1 MQGMNAATGRPL
13 DGAPH
18 LIQSIRDILLTPKGS
33 RVMLRDYGSDLY
45 KLVDRPLTAATVVDI
60 YAATIGALGDWEPRL
75 KVKSVSV
82 TQPAAG
88 HIELALVATYLPD
101 GKQIKLDGIVI

>member
-1 MQGMNAATGRPL
+1 MQGMKATTGRAL
-13 DGAPH
+13 GGINH
-18 LIQSIRDILLTPKGS
+18 LRQSIRDILLTPKGT
-33 RVMLRDYGSDLY
+33 RVMLREYGSDLY
-45 KLVDRPLTAATVVDI
+45 KLIDRPLTPETIVDI

-82 TQPAAG
+82 AQPAAG

-101 GKQIKLDGIVI
+101 GKQIRLDGIVI